1 MNSKTIQIILRSIDS
16 EWNIL
21 AEDEYPYLYTML
33 WLEKECELQK
43 GIRPVVTITSS
54 RQKVFVVGTISMDG
68 RQLFKQYD
76 NFNEHTF

>member
-1 MNSKTIQIILRSIDS
+1 
-16 EWNIL
+16 
-21 AEDEYPYLYTML
+21 ML